1 MFLNRHRFLV
11 DIVIRSKTIIH
22 SNTQSYNRNEKMTVF
37 DTTIKEYLTEI
48 DESPLLT
55 WQEEC
60 ELANRVIESDDIE
73 ARDRLVRSNL
83 RLVVSI
89 AKRFATGKLSLGDLI
104 EEGNLGLIRAIDSF
118 DPSVGVR
125 FSTYAAWWIKQTI
138 KRALLFDCGPIS
150 MPTYMV
156 ELVNQYRHVV
166 TDLQKK
172 LADVPSVAQIAEQM
186 KLPVK
191 KVVIIK
197 EIADSVHTALD
208 AESDQTNQNLHESL
222 PKVSAHLPEDELAN
236 AEELKKIVKMLDKLG
251 ARQAEVLKLRFGI
264 EGREPLTLKQI
275 GAKLGLTRE
284 RVRQIQ
290 QEALD
295 ALNEMMN
302 GD

>member
-1 MFLNRHRFLV
+1 
-11 DIVIRSKTIIH
+11 
-22 SNTQSYNRNEKMTVF
+22 MTVF
-37 DTTIKEYLTEI
+37 DTTIKEYLMEI

-60 ELANRVIESDDIE
+60 ELANSIIESDDIQ

-104 EEGNLGLIRAIDSF
+104 EEGNLGLIRAVDSF

-172 LADVPSVAQIAEQM
+172 LDDAPTVSQIAEQM

-208 AESDQTNQNLHESL
+208 AESDQTNQNFHDTM
-222 PKVSAHLPEDELAN
+222 PKVSSHLPEDELAN
-236 AEELKKIVKMLDKLG
+236 AEELKKIVKMLDKLDV
-251 ARQAEVLKLRFGI
+251 RQAEVLKLRFGI

-290 QEALD
+290 QEALK
-295 ALNEMMN
+295 ALNEMM
-302 GD
+302 D